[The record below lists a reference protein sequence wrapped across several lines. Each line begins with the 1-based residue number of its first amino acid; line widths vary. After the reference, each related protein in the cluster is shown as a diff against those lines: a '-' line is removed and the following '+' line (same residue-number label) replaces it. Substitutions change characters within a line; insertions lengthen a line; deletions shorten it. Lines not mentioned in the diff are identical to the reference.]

1 MVRESIGRQTRAP
14 RASWQLS
21 RAPGPSGEPKS
32 EGHRGEMGPE
42 GGRSGRT
49 PGVSRAL
56 PPKGSVGTRKVG
68 LGRVQAGKAGL
79 PVCGPSQEGRPD
91 VGFLEVPKQ
100 KRGKSRHLGSAC
112 GRGGKCSRWVAPPEP
127 LPSPPPA
134 HLLSTPSPCISFPPP
149 APPLPPSP
157 PLSPGCKLSSGWL
170 LTEITGSRD
179 LRPWDVLQAAAR
191 ASVCILAGT
200 GHCLFLSSEQGV
212 TCWDCP

>member
-1 MVRESIGRQTRAP
+1 MVTESIGRQTRAP
-14 RASWQLS
+14 RASWQQS

-49 PGVSRAL
+49 PGLSRAL

-91 VGFLEVPKQ
+91 IGFLEVPKQ

-112 GRGGKCSRWVAPPEP
+112 VLSSVLATHHAWLFP
-127 LPSPPPA
+127 LPFNLVKTKYIFK
-134 HLLSTPSPCISFPPP
+134 H
-149 APPLPPSP
+149 
-157 PLSPGCKLSSGWL
+157 
-170 LTEITGSRD
+170 
-179 LRPWDVLQAAAR
+179 
-191 ASVCILAGT
+191 
-200 GHCLFLSSEQGV
+200 
-212 TCWDCP
+212 